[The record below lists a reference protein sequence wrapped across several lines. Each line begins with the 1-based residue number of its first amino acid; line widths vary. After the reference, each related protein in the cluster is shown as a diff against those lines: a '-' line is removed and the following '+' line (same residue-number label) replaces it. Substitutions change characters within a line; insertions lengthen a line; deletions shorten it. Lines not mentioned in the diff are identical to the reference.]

1 MSLLEVLRC
10 DRRIPEG
17 SIVPR
22 ESQDDRQPKVWTFFY
37 GSYMNFEVLKEVELA
52 PERWE
57 VARLHGF
64 DIVIRPRANLFRS
77 DGHCVYGVLAT
88 ATHAELERL
97 YAHARQIL
105 GEVYLPEAVL
115 VEKLDGNWRPALC
128 YLAPAMEPRPASAEY
143 VDRIVGPAKAFGSP
157 DWYVRHLES
166 FRP

>member
-1 MSLLEVLRC
+1 M
-10 DRRIPEG
+10 
-17 SIVPR
+17 PR

-37 GSYMNFEVLKEVELA
+37 GSYMNFEVLKEVGLA
-52 PERWE
+52 PEHLE

-64 DIVIRPRANLFRS
+64 DVVIRPRANLVRS
-77 DGHCVYGVLAT
+77 GRDCVYGIVAT

-115 VEKLDGNWRPALC
+115 VETLDGNWRPALC
-128 YLAPAMEPRPASAEY
+128 YMAPAMEARPASAEY
-143 VDRIVGPAKAFGSP
+143 VERIVGPAKAFGFP